1 MTDEDP
7 TVHVEAPL
15 SPAQDDSEPIRRGRT
30 RARPAPYDET
40 HTPTGFAPVR
50 FTAQCIDR
58 VGFKR
63 RVHEYLHESPEG
75 TRCIYCGELRAWE
88 PV

>member
-15 SPAQDDSEPIRRGRT
+15 SSAQDDTEPIRRGRL
-30 RARPAPYDET
+30 RQRPAPYDEA

-50 FTAQCIDR
+50 FTAHCVDR
-58 VGFKR
+58 AGFKR
-63 RVHEYLHESPEG
+63 RVHEYDRDGVCYFCSHRRPWDPL
-75 TRCIYCGELRAWE
+75 
-88 PV
+88 